1 MSEMKTITV
10 NASKTYDVIIGDGF
24 FDDAGAMIRKKVGG
38 QVAAVVSDKN
48 VFALYGK
55 RLTDSLEED
64 DYQVEKFIITPGEN
78 SKNTETYLRLAEFL
92 AAQKLTRSDVVIT
105 LGGGVPGDIAG
116 FAASSYMRGTRFVQI
131 PTSLLA
137 MVDSSVGGK
146 TGINLSAG
154 KNLLGAF
161 YQPDLVLCDVSLLAT
176 LPQEVFADGMAE
188 VIKYGMIADKSLFE
202 PTPLV
207 DIITKCIDIKR
218 DIVTKDEFESGE
230 RKLLNFGHTVGHAI
244 EKLSN
249 YEVSHGSAV
258 AIGMVIETRAAVRL
272 GICEE
277 NCLNELI
284 KILEQHG
291 LPTSAHGLPE
301 KTIFSSKELAEVCL
315 SDKKRAGDSITMV
328 FPEKIGKCILK
339 EIPVDEL
346 EGIISRAMYMCS
358 DSEPMDGGAAATCAA
373 G

>member
-10 NASKTYDVIIGDGF
+10 KASKTYDVIIGDGF
-24 FDDAGAMIRKKVGG
+24 FDEAGAMLRKAAGG

-55 RLTDSLEED
+55 RLTDSLEKD
-64 DYQVEKFIITPGEN
+64 DYQVVKFIITPGEN
-78 SKNTETYLRLAEFL
+78 SKNTETFLRLTEFL
-92 AAQKLTRSDVVIT
+92 AAEKLTRSDVVIA
-105 LGGGVPGDIAG
+105 LGGGVPGDITG

-146 TGINLSAG
+146 TGINLTHG

-161 YQPDLVLCDVSLLAT
+161 YQPDLVLCDVSLLST
-176 LPQEVFADGMAE
+176 LPEDVFKDGMAE
-188 VIKYGMIADKSLFE
+188 VIKYGMIADRSLFE
-202 PTPLV
+202 TTPLV

-218 DIVTKDEFESGE
+218 DIVTQDEFESGK

-249 YEVSHGSAV
+249 YEISHGQAV
-258 AIGMVIETRAAVRL
+258 SIGMVIETRVAVQL
-272 GICEE
+272 GICDES
-277 NCLNELI
+277 CMNELI
-284 KILEQHG
+284 KMLEQHG
-291 LPTSAHGLPE
+291 LPTSTHGLPG

-315 SDKKRAGDSITMV
+315 SDKKRAGDSITIV

-346 EGIISRAMYMCS
+346 EGLIHCEDRKQQ
-358 DSEPMDGGAAATCAA
+358 
-373 G
+373 